1 MRVLVPIILDI
12 VACLLHLESLAQTR
26 DPEPGNGIQ
35 EEAKEKGIP
44 GGMAERNLGI
54 VAVQAATNQP
64 RLARGQ
70 GSRGTPSRNKQLAGK
85 PDVLRFILL
94 VEDWE

>member
-1 MRVLVPIILDI
+1 
-12 VACLLHLESLAQTR
+12 
-26 DPEPGNGIQ
+26 
-35 EEAKEKGIP
+35 
-44 GGMAERNLGI
+44 MAERNLGI

-70 GSRGTPSRNKQLAGK
+70 GSRGTPSRNKQLASK